1 MAKNRSAAE
10 AFNIAGSKSAR
21 STTERSKS
29 GSASSPAPRK
39 TLAPNAQTVS
49 TAKKQAA
56 GAETQRL
63 TANVPVELLTKLRE
77 RAFKENRSLTN
88 IVLDALEQYL
98 KD

>member
-10 AFNIAGSKSAR
+10 AFNIAGSKTARKTSAP
-21 STTERSKS
+21 
-29 GSASSPAPRK
+29 ASSPAPRK
-39 TLAPNAQTVS
+39 TFARNAQTIS

>member
-10 AFNIAGSKSAR
+10 AFNIAGSKTARKTSAP
-21 STTERSKS
+21 
-29 GSASSPAPRK
+29 ASCPSPRK
-39 TLAPNAQTVS
+39 TLARNAQTIS

>member
-10 AFNIAGSKSAR
+10 AFNIAGSKTARKTSAP
-21 STTERSKS
+21 
-29 GSASSPAPRK
+29 ASSPAPRK
-39 TLAPNAQTVS
+39 TLARNAQTIS

>member
-10 AFNIAGSKSAR
+10 AFNIAGSKTARKTSAP
-21 STTERSKS
+21 
-29 GSASSPAPRK
+29 ASSPSPRK
-39 TLAPNAQTVS
+39 TLARNAQTIS

>member
-10 AFNIAGSKSAR
+10 AFNIAGSKTARKTSAP
-21 STTERSKS
+21 
-29 GSASSPAPRK
+29 ASSPAPRK
-39 TLAPNAQTVS
+39 TLARNGQTIS

-56 GAETQRL
+56 GAKTQRL
-63 TANVPVELLTKLRE
+63 TANVPVELLAKLRE